1 MAGIGIKLNRVYRHR
16 SLGMHLYGFAYSALV
31 TVAPVFVVIGAVFV
45 SQLILHF
52 ETIDYGSRELF
63 ADTVLYI
70 FIFALLC
77 TSPLNAV
84 LSKYISDIIYE
95 EKYDDI
101 IPCFHFGMSITVV
114 LAAALGIPFCLHEHF
129 VGEVPIYYVFTGYCG
144 FTALM
149 LVFYTMLYLSIT
161 KNYMKI
167 SLFFTI
173 GMAVTVLLIWLWS
186 VFGFP
191 FGIEKPY
198 ALLLALTI
206 GFTIIAALEIA
217 LVKSYFRKNSGNWKP
232 VLNYLKIH
240 WRMVLINTLY
250 TLGLYV
256 HNFVFWTTDL
266 RNVLV
271 KSFVTCMPY
280 DMATCLAMF
289 TNISAT
295 VIFIVNVELHFRDR
309 YRHYFEA
316 VIGGRRHDI
325 VNARSRMF
333 RQLASELMTLIRL
346 QFIISAA
353 VFLVC
358 MIILPTIGLG
368 GLTMKIYPCL
378 CVGYFALFLMY
389 SEILFLYYFNDE
401 NGALLT
407 VSVFFLV
414 TLFGSIVSS
423 HLPEIWYGLGVLL
436 GSVLGY
442 SVAYFR
448 LRWMNRHIDRQV
460 FCRGT
465 LISRGDDFMPT
476 PIVYSKEFSAAN
488 ENDSGKNSR
497 HNPSNVWEDTY
508 GNYL

>member
-1 MAGIGIKLNRVYRHR
+1 MAGIGFKLNRIYRHR
-16 SLGMHLYGFAYSALV
+16 SLGMHLYGFTYSAVV

-45 SQLILHF
+45 SQIILHF
-52 ETIDYGSRELF
+52 EAIDYNSRELF
-63 ADTVLYI
+63 ADTMLYT
-70 FIFALLC
+70 FIFGLLC

-84 LSKYISDIIYE
+84 LSKYLSDIIYE
-95 EKYDDI
+95 EKYEDI
-101 IPCFHFGMSITVV
+101 IPCFHFGMGVTVV
-114 LAAALGIPFCLHEHF
+114 LGAVLGIPFCLHEHF
-129 VGEVPIYYVFTGYCG
+129 VGGVPIYYVFTGYCC
-144 FTALM
+144 FTSLI

-161 KNYMKI
+161 KNYVRI
-167 SLFFTI
+167 SLFFAI
-173 GMAVTVLLIWLWS
+173 GMVVTVLTVLLWS
-186 VFGFP
+186 LFRFP
-191 FGIEKPY
+191 FHMETTY

-206 GFTIIAALEIA
+206 GFTLIAALEIA
-217 LVKSYFRKNSGNWKP
+217 LVRSFFRRNSGNWKP
-232 VLNYLKIH
+232 VLGHMKKY
-240 WRMVLINTLY
+240 WRMILINLLY

-295 VIFIVNVELHFRDR
+295 VIFIVNIELHFRDR
-309 YRHYFEA
+309 YRHFFEA

-325 VNARSRMF
+325 INARSRMF
-333 RQLASELMTLIRL
+333 RQLSAELMTLIRL
-346 QFIISAA
+346 QFIITSALF
-353 VFLVC
+353 VIC
-358 MIILPTIGLG
+358 MILLPSVGLG

-414 TLFGSIVSS
+414 TLFGSIVST
-423 HLPEIWYGLGVLL
+423 HLPEIWYGLGVVL
-436 GSVLGY
+436 GAASGY

-448 LRWMNRHIDRQV
+448 LRWINRHIDREV

-465 LISRGDDFMPT
+465 LIRRGSGEMPS
-476 PIVYSKEFSAAN
+476 PLVYSK
-488 ENDSGKNSR
+488 KTSR
-497 HNPSNVWEDTY
+497 EQHTRRRKKHKESDAKEEAY
-508 GNYL
+508 GNRNLI

>member
-1 MAGIGIKLNRVYRHR
+1 MAGIGFKLNRIYRHR
-16 SLGMHLYGFAYSALV
+16 SLGMHLYGFTYSAIV
-31 TVAPVFVVIGAVFV
+31 TVAPVFVVIGAIFV
-45 SQLILHF
+45 SQIILHF
-52 ETIDYGSRELF
+52 EAIDYNSRELF
-63 ADTVLYI
+63 ADTMLYT
-70 FIFALLC
+70 FIFGLLC

-84 LSKYISDIIYE
+84 LSKYLSDIIYE
-95 EKYDDI
+95 EKYEDI
-101 IPCFHFGMSITVV
+101 IPCFHFGMGVTVV
-114 LAAALGIPFCLHEHF
+114 LGAVPGIPFCLHEHF
-129 VGEVPIYYVFTGYCG
+129 IGGVPIYYVFTGYCC
-144 FTALM
+144 FTSLI

-161 KNYMKI
+161 KNYVRI
-167 SLFFTI
+167 SLFFAI
-173 GMAVTVLLIWLWS
+173 GMVVTVLTVLLWS
-186 VFGFP
+186 LFRFP
-191 FGIEKPY
+191 FHMETTY

-206 GFTIIAALEIA
+206 GFTLIAALEIA
-217 LVKSYFRKNSGNWKP
+217 LVKSFFRQNSGNWKP
-232 VLNYLKIH
+232 VLGHMKKY
-240 WRMVLINTLY
+240 WRMILINLLY

-295 VIFIVNVELHFRDR
+295 VIFIVNIELHFRDR

-325 VNARSRMF
+325 INACSRMF
-333 RQLASELMTLIRL
+333 RQLSAELMTLIRL
-346 QFIISAA
+346 QFIITSALF
-353 VFLVC
+353 VIC
-358 MIILPTIGLG
+358 MILLPSVGLG

-414 TLFGSIVSS
+414 TLFGSIVST
-423 HLPEIWYGLGVLL
+423 HLPEIWYGLGVVL
-436 GSVLGY
+436 GAASGY

-448 LRWMNRHIDRQV
+448 LRWINRHIDREV

-465 LISRGDDFMPT
+465 LIQRGGGEMPS
-476 PIVYSKEFSAAN
+476 PLVYSKKTS
-488 ENDSGKNSR
+488 
-497 HNPSNVWEDTY
+497 
-508 GNYL
+508 

>member
-16 SLGMHLYGFAYSALV
+16 SLGMHLYGFAYSAVV
-31 TVAPVFVVIGAVFV
+31 TVAPVFVVIGAIVV
-45 SQLILHF
+45 SQIILHF
-52 ETIDYGSRELF
+52 ETIDYSSRELF
-63 ADTVLYI
+63 ADTMLYT
-70 FIFALLC
+70 FIFALLF

-101 IPCFHFGMSITVV
+101 IPCFHFGMGVTVV
-114 LAAALGIPFCLHEHF
+114 LGAFFGIPFCLREFF
-129 VGEVPIYYVFTGYCG
+129 VGGVPAYYVFTGYCC

-161 KNYMKI
+161 KNYVRL
-167 SLFFTI
+167 SLFFVI
-173 GMAVTVLLIWLWS
+173 GMAATVLTVLLWS
-186 VFGFP
+186 IFRFP
-191 FGIEKPY
+191 FHMETTY
-198 ALLLALTI
+198 ALLLAMTI
-206 GFTIIAALEIA
+206 GFTLIAALEIA
-217 LVKSYFRKNSGNWKP
+217 LVKSFFRKNSGTWKP
-232 VLNYLKIH
+232 VLKHMKKY
-240 WRMVLINTLY
+240 WRMILINSLY

-271 KSFVTCMPY
+271 NTFVTCMPY

-295 VIFIVNVELHFRDR
+295 IIFIVNIELHFRDR

-325 VNARSRMF
+325 KNARLRMF
-333 RQLASELMTLIRL
+333 RQLSSELMTLIRL
-346 QFIISAA
+346 QFIITSAI
-353 VFLVC
+353 FLIC
-358 MIILPTIGLG
+358 MILLPQIGLG
-368 GLTMKIYPCL
+368 GLTMRIYPCL

-414 TLFGSIVSS
+414 TLVGSIFSS
-423 HLPEIWYGLGVLL
+423 HLPEIWYGLGVTL
-436 GSVLGY
+436 GSVSGY
-442 SVAYFR
+442 SVAFFR
-448 LRWMNRHIDRQV
+448 LRWMNRHIDREV

-465 LISRGDDFMPT
+465 LIPQGDGVMPT
-476 PIVYSKEFSAAN
+476 PVVYSKDFSAGNDN
-488 ENDSGKNSR
+488 ENKTNSKEKA
-497 HNPSNVWEDTY
+497 PSNIKEEAN
-508 GNYL
+508 GK

>member
-1 MAGIGIKLNRVYRHR
+1 MAGIGFKLNRVYRHR

-52 ETIDYGSRELF
+52 ETIEYFKRELF

-101 IPCFHFGMSITVV
+101 IPCFHFGLSVTVV
-114 LAAALGIPFCLHEHF
+114 LGAAIGIPFCLHEYF
-129 VGEVPIYYVFTGYCG
+129 VGGVPLYYVFTGYCG

-149 LVFYTMLYLSIT
+149 LVFYSMLYLSIT
-161 KNYMKI
+161 KNYVRI
-167 SLFFTI
+167 SLFFAI
-173 GMAVTVLLIWLWS
+173 GMSITVLTAFLWS
-186 VFGFP
+186 VFRFP
-191 FGIEKPY
+191 FHMETTY

-206 GFTIIAALEIA
+206 GFTIIASLEIA
-217 LVKSYFRKNSGNWKP
+217 LVKSFFRRNSGNWKP
-232 VLNYLKIH
+232 IVSYLKKY
-240 WRMVLINTLY
+240 WRMILINTLY

-271 KSFVTCMPY
+271 RSFVTCMPY

-295 VIFIVNVELHFRDR
+295 IIFIVNVELHFRDR

-325 VNARSRMF
+325 VNARTRLFSQLSR
-333 RQLASELMTLIRL
+333 ELMTLIRL

-353 VFLVC
+353 IFLVC
-358 MIILPTIGLG
+358 ELILPTIGLG

-378 CVGYFALFLMY
+378 CVGYFALFVMY

-407 VSVFFLV
+407 VLVFFLV
-414 TLFGSIVSS
+414 TMIGSVISS
-423 HLPEIWYGLGVLL
+423 QLPEIWYGLGVTL
-436 GSVLGY
+436 GSFSGY
-442 SVAYFR
+442 SVAFFR

-465 LISRGDDFMPT
+465 LIPFGDDVMPSAV
-476 PIVYSKEFSAAN
+476 VYKKEYAA
-488 ENDSGKNSR
+488 DSEKDGGAPKEV
-497 HNPSNVWEDTY
+497 PDV
-508 GNYL
+508 

>member
-1 MAGIGIKLNRVYRHR
+1 MAGIGFKLNRVYRHR

-31 TVAPVFVVIGAVFV
+31 TVAPVFVVIGAVVV
-45 SQLILHF
+45 SQIILHF
-52 ETIDYGSRELF
+52 ETLDYSSRELF
-63 ADTVLYI
+63 ADSMLYI

-84 LSKYISDIIYE
+84 LSKYLSDIIYD
-95 EKYDDI
+95 EKYEDI
-101 IPCFHFGMSITVV
+101 IPCFHFGMFVTVI
-114 LAAALGIPFCLHEHF
+114 LGAAIGIPFCLHEHF
-129 VGEVPIYYVFTGYCG
+129 VGGVPVYYVFTGYCG
-144 FTALM
+144 FTALI

-161 KNYMKI
+161 KNYVRI
-167 SLFFTI
+167 SLFFAI
-173 GMAVTVLLIWLWS
+173 GMAVTVLTVLLWS
-186 VFGFP
+186 LFHFP
-191 FGIEKPY
+191 FRMKTTY
-198 ALLLALTI
+198 ALLLALTV
-206 GFTIIAALEIA
+206 GFALIAALEIA
-217 LVKSYFRKNSGNWKP
+217 LVKSFFRKNSGNWKP
-232 VLNYLKIH
+232 VLGHLKKY
-240 WRMVLINTLY
+240 WRMILINSLY

-295 VIFIVNVELHFRDR
+295 IIFIVNIELHFRDR

-333 RQLASELMTLIRL
+333 RQLSAELMTLIRL
-346 QFIISAA
+346 QFIISSAI
-353 VFLVC
+353 FLLC
-358 MIILPTIGLG
+358 MILLPTIGFG

-407 VSVFFLV
+407 ASVFFLV
-414 TLFGSIVSS
+414 TPLGSFASS
-423 HLPEIWYGLGVLL
+423 RLPEIWYGLGVVL
-436 GSVLGY
+436 GSVSGY

-448 LRWMNRHIDRQV
+448 LRWINRHIDREV
-460 FCRGT
+460 FCKGT
-465 LISRGDDFMPT
+465 LIPRGEGKMPS
-476 PIVYSKEFSAAN
+476 PLVYSKKFSADGDN
-488 ENDSGKNSR
+488 ESKSNGKLKAKG
-497 HNPSNVWEDTY
+497 EC
-508 GNYL
+508 

>member
-1 MAGIGIKLNRVYRHR
+1 MAGIGIKLNRVFRHR

-31 TVAPVFVVIGAVFV
+31 TVAPVFVVIGAVFI
-45 SQLILHF
+45 SQIILHF
-52 ETIDYGSRELF
+52 ETVDYGRRELF
-63 ADTVLYI
+63 ADTMLYI
-70 FIFALLC
+70 FIFALMF

-84 LSKYISDIIYE
+84 LSKYLSDIIYD
-95 EKYDDI
+95 EKYEDI
-101 IPCFHFGMSITVV
+101 LPCFHFGMVV
-114 LAAALGIPFCLHEHF
+114 TIILGASAGIPFCLHEHF
-129 VGEVPIYYVFTGYCG
+129 IGKVPIYYVFTGYCG

-161 KNYMKI
+161 KNYVKI

-173 GMAVTVLLIWLWS
+173 GMAVTILSAWLLSFFLEIT
-186 VFGFP
+186 
-191 FGIEKPY
+191 Y

-206 GFTIIAALEIA
+206 GFTIIASLEIA
-217 LVKSYFRKNSGNWKP
+217 LVRSFFRKNSGNWKA
-232 VLNYLKIH
+232 VLGYLKKY
-240 WRMVLINTLY
+240 WRMILINTLY

-271 KSFVTCMPY
+271 NSFVTCMPY

-289 TNISAT
+289 TNVSAT
-295 VIFIVNVELHFRDR
+295 VIFIVNIELHFRDR

-325 VNARSRMF
+325 INARSRMF
-333 RQLASELMTLIRL
+333 RQLSMELMTLIRL
-346 QFIISAA
+346 QFIITAS
-353 VFLVC
+353 VFLLC
-358 MIILPTIGLG
+358 TIFLPTIGMG
-368 GLTMKIYPCL
+368 GLTLKIYPCL

-414 TLFGSIVSS
+414 TLAGSIVSTY
-423 HLPEIWYGLGVLL
+423 LPEIWYGLGVLM
-436 GSVLGY
+436 GSVLGF

-460 FCRGT
+460 FCTGT
-465 LISRGDDFMPT
+465 LIQQGEGEKPSPV
-476 PIVYSKEFSAAN
+476 VYSKKFSTAEEDN
-488 ENDSGKNSR
+488 SVENNNTNR
-497 HNPSNVWEDTY
+497 QT
-508 GNYL
+508 